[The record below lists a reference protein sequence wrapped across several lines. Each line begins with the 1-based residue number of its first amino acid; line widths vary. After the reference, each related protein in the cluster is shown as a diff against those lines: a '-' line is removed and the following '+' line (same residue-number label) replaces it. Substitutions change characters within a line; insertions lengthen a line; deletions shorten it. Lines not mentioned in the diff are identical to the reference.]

1 MKDFE
6 YQLVTADST
15 SNEKVF
21 ELNLPSNL
29 KYFDGHFNGQP
40 ILAAVAQLHLV
51 DRLVKNYFDKS
62 LSFSGMKQFKFMSP
76 IVPNETIR
84 LKVVDKNNC
93 QFAFEFSCNDKLK
106 AKGVICYVE
115 SADV

>member
-6 YQLVTADST
+6 FQLVAAASS

-21 ELNLPSNL
+21 DFNLPNNL
-29 KYFDGHFNGQP
+29 KYFDGHFDGQP

-51 DRLVKNYFDKS
+51 DRLVKSHFEKS
-62 LSFSGMKQFKFMSP
+62 LAFSGMKQLKFMSP
-76 IVPNETIR
+76 IVPNEAIR
-84 LKVVDKNNC
+84 LKVVDKKNY

-106 AKGVICYVE
+106 AKGVIYYVGIT
-115 SADV
+115 DD